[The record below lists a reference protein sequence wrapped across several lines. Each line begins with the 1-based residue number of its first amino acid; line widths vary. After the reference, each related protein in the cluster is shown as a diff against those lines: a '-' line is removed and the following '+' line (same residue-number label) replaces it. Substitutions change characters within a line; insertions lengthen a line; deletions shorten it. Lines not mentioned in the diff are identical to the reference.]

1 MAAWRAPSSGSGLLF
16 TPGTSALH
24 RANPLTTLCFALW
37 MISAAAIL
45 PLTGTVLLTAA
56 AIAFAHAIGVGAVI
70 RKRLAI
76 TLSPLAIALILV
88 HGFLVKGPDTV
99 TLLGPVSFSATGFVY
114 AATLFFRLAAM
125 LTASLLF
132 VTTTHPG
139 DMLKSLD
146 ARGLSPVISYLVA
159 SPLLFLEPLSLR
171 ARGIQDAQRAR
182 GMDLNGSWNA
192 RIRALPALLIPL
204 ITLALSD
211 LDHRVV
217 VLHTRAF
224 RAERRRTVLDAPP
237 DDVRQVW
244 LRWILIGLA
253 VAQVAAALLWHH

>member
-1 MAAWRAPSSGSGLLF
+1 MGAWSSSGSGLLF

-24 RANPLTTLCFALW
+24 RANPLTGLCIAIW
-37 MISAAAIL
+37 MIAAAATL
-45 PLTGTVLLTAA
+45 PLIGTVLLMAA
-56 AIAFAHAIGVGAVI
+56 AIICAEVFGVGAVL

-76 TLSPLAIALILV
+76 TLTPLAIALLLV
-88 HGFLVKGPDTV
+88 HGFLVKAPDMIS
-99 TLLGPVSFSATGFVY
+99 LLGPVSFSPSGALY

-139 DMLKSLD
+139 DMLRSLD
-146 ARGLSPVISYLVA
+146 ARGMSPVISYLVA
-159 SPLLFLEPLSLR
+159 SPLLFLEPLSMR

-182 GMDLNGSWNA
+182 GMDLNGNLKA
-192 RIRALPALLIPL
+192 RILALPALLIPL

-224 RAERRRTVLDAPP
+224 RAEPRRTVLDAPP
-237 DDVRQVW
+237 DDVGQVW
-244 LRWILIGLA
+244 LRWIFIVLA
-253 VAQVAAALLWHH
+253 VAQVGYALWHH

>member
-1 MAAWRAPSSGSGLLF
+1 MPAWSASGSGNSLLF
-16 TPGTSALH
+16 TPGASVLH
-24 RANPLTTLCFALW
+24 RANPLTALCIALW

-45 PLTGTVLLTAA
+45 PLYGTIVL
-56 AIAFAHAIGVGAVI
+56 IVVAIGCAQAFGVGTVI

-76 TLSPLAIALILV
+76 TLTPLAIALLLV
-88 HGFLVKGPDTV
+88 HGFLVKTPDEIAV
-99 TLLGPVSFSATGFVY
+99 FGPVSFSPSGAVY

-146 ARGLSPVISYLVA
+146 ARGMSPVISYLVA
-159 SPLLFLEPLSLR
+159 SPLLFLEPLSMR

-182 GMDLNGSWNA
+182 GMDLSGSWNA

-224 RAERRRTVLDAPP
+224 RAEKRRTVLDAPP

-244 LRWILIGLA
+244 LRWILIVLA
-253 VAQVAAALLWHH
+253 IAQVAAALVWLH